1 MDTILFKCHGKEFGL
16 AGGPAALS
24 HILNI
29 YVQTCH
35 ITWLNNFDAP
45 LPQVFQ
51 INSLQF
57 F

>member
-35 ITWLNNFDAP
+35 IT
-45 LPQVFQ
+45 
-51 INSLQF
+51 
-57 F
+57 